1 MSLKH
6 EVLKTGENYFQD
18 LNYYGLK
25 LRGVVH
31 AAKNYQVVVEENRR
45 LYNEVQE
52 LKGNIRV
59 YCRIRPFLKGQNK
72 KETSIEYTGENGE
85 LVVANPLKQGKDTHR
100 FFKFNKVFG
109 PSSTQEEVFL
119 DTQPLIRSLLD
130 GYNVCI
136 FAYGQTGSGK
146 TYTMSGPSI
155 NSEEHWG
162 VNYRALNDLF
172 HLTQSSQNTV
182 MYEVGVQMVEIY
194 NEQVR
199 DLLSDDGPSR
209 RYPSLI

>member
-1 MSLKH
+1 MFSILC
-6 EVLKTGENYFQD
+6 FQ
-18 LNYYGLK
+18 
-25 LRGVVH
+25 
-31 AAKNYQVVVEENRR
+31 
-45 LYNEVQE
+45 
-52 LKGNIRV
+52 
-59 YCRIRPFLKGQNK
+59 
-72 KETSIEYTGENGE
+72 
-85 LVVANPLKQGKDTHR
+85 
-100 FFKFNKVFG
+100 
-109 PSSTQEEVFL
+109 
-119 DTQPLIRSLLD
+119 
-130 GYNVCI
+130 
-136 FAYGQTGSGK
+136 
-146 TYTMSGPSI
+146 SGPSI